1 MTNNKFLP
9 VMLRT
14 LAFMILFG
22 IMTPPAHAGDAIVV
36 IVNVANPIDNL
47 STAEL
52 KKLFL
57 SDRSHW
63 DTGKSVAPV
72 IIVAGAAERTAFLK
86 IVCSMND
93 GDFNKYFLQA
103 AFTGKSATPPK
114 EVSSS
119 GAIKSFVGSSPGAIG
134 FVKAMDFHGDG
145 SDGGVRAVKIDG
157 AAASDAS
164 YKLRM

>member
-1 MTNNKFLP
+1 LCAVIAP
-9 VMLRT
+9 R
-14 LAFMILFG
+14 
-22 IMTPPAHAGDAIVV
+22 AHAGDAIVV
-36 IVNVANPIDNL
+36 IVNSANPIDNL

-72 IIVAGAAERTAFLK
+72 IVSAGAAERTAFLK

-114 EVSSS
+114 EVSSP
-119 GAIKSFVGSSPGAIG
+119 GAVKSFVASSPGAIG
-134 FVKAMDFHGDG
+134 FVKAGDFHGDG

-157 AAASDAS
+157 LAASDTG